1 MEHEARASNVRSR
14 LTRRVGY
21 EAVVRCDFK
30 RVKLM
35 SRDRILLCTDGL
47 YCFVN
52 DGEIAEGVD
61 RLNMDEICPYLVVL
75 AERLAT
81 DDKLTAQVI
90 QVYPLI
96 HPKYDSPIPFLKD
109 PHWELAERMQHE
121 EQV

>member
-52 DGEIAEGVD
+52 DGEISEGVD
-61 RLNMDEICPYLVVL
+61 RLNMDEVCPYLISL
-75 AERLAT
+75 AERRAT
-81 DDKLTAQVI
+81 DDNLSAPVVQI
-90 QVYPLI
+90 FPLVD
-96 HPKYDSPIPFLKD
+96 PNTDSPISLIKNYTT
-109 PHWELAERMQHE
+109 H
-121 EQV
+121 